1 MLLILR
7 IFCSVQRDAGY
18 WLTKFLIAV
27 NGIFYIVFFFVPI
40 FLCFP
45 RSKIWNPEE
54 HGHCLDVNDLYL
66 ASAVFNMLSDIAM
79 LSVPIYLIWN
89 LQMSTRRKV
98 GVSAIF
104 MTGGLQVLPCSNIL
118 TAN

>member
-7 IFCSVQRDAGY
+7 IFCSVERDAGY
-18 WLTKFLIAV
+18 WLTQFLIAV
-27 NGIFYIVFFFVPI
+27 NSIFYIIFFFVPV

-45 RSKIWNPEE
+45 RSKIWIPDEP
-54 HGHCLDVNDLYL
+54 GRCLNINALYL

-79 LSVPIYLIWN
+79 LSVPVYLIWH

-104 MTGGLQVLPCSNIL
+104 LTGGL
-118 TAN
+118 